1 MVWCGSSSE
10 TAWMQRR
17 QKNWLKCTEFTEV
30 KNITSRL
37 YSNCSNYSSLF
48 SSPFFVA
55 VHLVSWKTNSQ
66 LTAQVLLTLLFTSWH
81 FFKRVGFLVGF
92 IVFFL
97 VFFLVGSNCINPENN
112 YGCLTDF
119 LSQISKLSYF
129 NLLDLA
135 DFMMHR
141 TSFRFRFL
149 C

>member
-1 MVWCGSSSE
+1 MKNKFTVNCTSAAYF
-10 TAWMQRR
+10 TFHFMAFF
-17 QKNWLKCTEFTEV
+17 QKSGIFG
-30 KNITSRL
+30 
-37 YSNCSNYSSLF
+37 
-48 SSPFFVA
+48 
-55 VHLVSWKTNSQ
+55 
-66 LTAQVLLTLLFTSWH
+66 
-81 FFKRVGFLVGF
+81 GFYC
-92 IVFFL
+92 FFL